1 MLAGKKNREVWR
13 RTDKILG
20 KVGIYEK
27 KKNSVTE
34 LSGGQRQ
41 RVAIARALI
50 TEPKILLADEPTGNL
65 DYNTSMDIMQLFIDL
80 KKEDN
85 HSIIIVTHDPVVASY
100 ADRILFLHD
109 GIICNEY
116 NCWNNDGDIDNI
128 LEMFKNLQNKKE
140 GK

>member
-1 MLAGKKNREVWR
+1 ME
-13 RTDKILG
+13 

-34 LSGGQRQ
+34 LSGGQCQ

-65 DYNTSMDIMQLFIDL
+65 DYNTAMDIMKLFIDL
-80 KKEDN
+80 KQEDN

-100 ADRILFLHD
+100 ADRILFLYD

-116 NCWNNDGDIDNI
+116 YCRNDENDIDNI
-128 LEMFKNLQNKKE
+128 LEMFKIFQNTKE
-140 GK
+140 GN